1 MEAVK
6 IAESNIL
13 FEQPWWRALDSSDVD
28 NKNQVFR
35 VELGDVGS
43 LTEGQFLELVHVC
56 FPTSSRMNLL

>member
-1 MEAVK
+1 MVVVRWVFSGVNNE
-6 IAESNIL
+6 
-13 FEQPWWRALDSSDVD
+13 
-28 NKNQVFR
+28 NQVFR